1 MKKIT
6 NEILEKSYDY
16 DYLKEQFL
24 SFKKA
29 QGLAERTIKE
39 YLNTFRIFEKFYKLN
54 SINISEMIYSLLEM
68 FSKWSSSA
76 PATYNLPYE
85 YLNSFFNWAVEYDY
99 ICTNPLKM
107 TGLKKKKNSNKIK
120 NVPSEI
126 ISKLLKKLDLRT
138 YTGLRDYCIILLTLD
153 TGIRPCE
160 AFGLLI
166 ENVQLNY
173 QYIIITEEN
182 SKTRTRR
189 ILPLSFQTCEVLRK
203 LMAIRRDTWSD
214 YLFLTTDGKKMS
226 TRTWEDRMELY
237 STKINYK
244 ICPYDLRHTFALMYL
259 KNGGDVFSLK
269 VMMGHSSISTTQLY
283 VNFSTDDI
291 KEQHVKKSPVNN
303 FITRS
308 TRVKKLVYI
317 NE

>member
-1 MKKIT
+1 
-6 NEILEKSYDY
+6 
-16 DYLKEQFL
+16 
-24 SFKKA
+24 
-29 QGLAERTIKE
+29 
-39 YLNTFRIFEKFYKLN
+39 
-54 SINISEMIYSLLEM
+54 
-68 FSKWSSSA
+68 
-76 PATYNLPYE
+76 
-85 YLNSFFNWAVEYDY
+85 
-99 ICTNPLKM
+99 
-107 TGLKKKKNSNKIK
+107 
-120 NVPSEI
+120 
-126 ISKLLKKLDLRT
+126 
-138 YTGLRDYCIILLTLD
+138 
-153 TGIRPCE
+153 
-160 AFGLLI
+160 
-166 ENVQLNY
+166 
-173 QYIIITEEN
+173 
-182 SKTRTRR
+182 
-189 ILPLSFQTCEVLRK
+189 
-203 LMAIRRDTWSD
+203 MAIRRDTWSD